1 MNKELDIIIG
11 IAKQAGEILKKHFG
25 QGLEVEFKK
34 NEFDPVT
41 QADKESDEF
50 IRKALAKAFPDDEI
64 LSEENDARPTS
75 YSHRVWMVDPLDGTK
90 DFVAGRG
97 SFSVMIGLLDNNVPT
112 LGAIYNPITEELF
125 YAEKDHGAFRV
136 FEGTTTKLHVS
147 DNRELKQAVLV
158 TRNLVKGND
167 RPLDEQ
173 VNSLAVKDRLPEGS
187 IGLKLGRIVEGK
199 ADVFIHTNLLACK
212 WDTLAAQVMLTEAE
226 GVICDLE
233 GNDLDYTKGTV
244 GWDKYFV
251 AANNRTILEEVLQ
264 HVKINS

>member
-1 MNKELDIIIG
+1 MNKDLETIIE
-11 IAKQAGEILKKHFG
+11 IAKQAGEILKKRFG
-25 QGLEVEFKK
+25 QGLEVKYK
-34 NEFDPVT
+34 QNEFDPVT
-41 QADKESDEF
+41 QADKESDEY
-50 IRKALAKAFPDDEI
+50 IREALTKAFPDDEI
-64 LSEENDARPTS
+64 LSEENDARPSS
-75 YSHRVWMVDPLDGTK
+75 YAHRVWMVDPLDGTK

-112 LGAIYNPITEELF
+112 LGAIYNPITDELF
-125 YAEKDHGAFRV
+125 YAEKGHGAFRV
-136 FEGTTTKLHVS
+136 FEGETTELHVS
-147 DNRELKQAVLV
+147 DNTDLSKAVLV

-173 VNSLAVKDRLPEGS
+173 VNNLDVASRLPEGS

-212 WDTLAAQVMLTEAE
+212 WDTLAGQVMLAEAG

-233 GNDLDYTKGTV
+233 GNNLDYTKDTV

-251 AANNRTILEEVLQ
+251 AANNRTILEEVLK
-264 HVKINS
+264 HVKITS